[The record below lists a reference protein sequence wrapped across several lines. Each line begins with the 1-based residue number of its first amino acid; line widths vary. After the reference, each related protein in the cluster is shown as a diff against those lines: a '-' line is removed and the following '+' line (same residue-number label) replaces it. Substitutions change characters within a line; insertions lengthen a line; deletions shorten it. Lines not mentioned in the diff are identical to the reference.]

1 MQSNL
6 RSSKRSKF
14 RANIPLFLLA
24 LPGLIYM
31 ICFNYLPM
39 FGVIVA
45 FKDYNYL
52 DGIFNSQW
60 VGFKYFKYFFASN
73 DLAYIM
79 RNTLLY
85 NIVFMFLKQ
94 LLCVVVAI
102 FLYEITHKYFLKV
115 YQTAIILPNF
125 ISWVLVAYIGYALF
139 SNETGLINSV
149 LKSLG
154 KEGISWYSE
163 PKYWPGILTF
173 FEMWKGV
180 GMGCIIYYAA
190 LMGVD
195 ESLFEAASIDGAN
208 RVQQIIKISLPTILP
223 TVCIMLILAVGGI
236 MGGDFGLFF
245 QVPRNSGALYPVTNV
260 ISTYTYYLFR
270 DGNFSQSAA
279 IGLFQN
285 VVGLILTLGTN
296 AIVKK
301 VNPENAMY

>member
-1 MQSNL
+1 MQSKL
-6 RSSKRSKF
+6 KASKQSKL

-24 LPGLIYM
+24 LPGIVYM

-39 FGVIVA
+39 FGVVVA
-45 FKDYNYL
+45 FKDYNYV
-52 DGIFNSQW
+52 DGIFSSQW

-73 DLAYIM
+73 DIVYIL

-85 NIVFMFLKQ
+85 NILFMFLKQ
-94 LLCVVVAI
+94 FLCVLVAVL
-102 FLYEITHKYFLKV
+102 LYEITKKYFLKI
-115 YQTAIILPNF
+115 YQTSIILPNF

-139 SNETGLINSV
+139 SNETGIVNAV
-149 LKSLG
+149 LRSLG

-163 PKYWPGILTF
+163 AKYWPFILTF

-208 RVQQIIKISLPTILP
+208 RFQQIIKISLPTILP
-223 TVCIMLILAVGGI
+223 TVCIMMILAVGGI

-245 QVPRNSGALYPVTNV
+245 QLPRNSGALYPVTNV

-270 DGNFSQSAA
+270 DGNFSLSAA
-279 IGLFQN
+279 VGLFQN
-285 VVGLILTLGTN
+285 VVGLVLTLGTN

-301 VNPENAMY
+301 INPENAMY